1 MLEAELREILSL
13 ETTTALS
20 CFEGFLPKGVERAFR
35 DMGGVESSVQI
46 CRFGYTLVREKIQS
60 GDIYRRGA

>member
-20 CFEGFLPKGVERAFR
+20 CFEGFFQEGGKVFFR

-60 GDIYRRGA
+60 GGHL

>member
-20 CFEGFLPKGVERAFR
+20 CFEGFFRRVERAFR

-60 GDIYRRGA
+60 GDIYRRGS